1 MHEVATLFG
10 VHRKTVQRLWRR
22 TKENAALSGIYEGSS
37 RKHLTGR
44 RPRDVTSALE
54 HTALER
60 LCHVDLQRRTTIRS
74 AAAACGVSASTLFRR
89 LKQGKLCSCM
99 SVALPLLTEDN
110 LQARLKFCFDHVNKT
125 DNMYVDMTDII
136 HVNEKYFY
144 LTVVKRCFILLHDE
158 PEPVRKLK
166 SKRHITKVMMLSA
179 VARPRYNANV
189 ECIFDGKLGT
199 CPFVEFTV
207 AQRTSRNRVAG
218 TSVTK
223 PVTATQENYREML
236 VDKLLPSILSKWPGG
251 GVNACITI
259 RQGNASP
266 ILTRKTQHFVR
277 RWRRSG

>member
-136 HVNEKYFY
+136 HVN
-144 LTVVKRCFILLHDE
+144 DE